1 MHTAETKSRILPT
14 RLIGQVRPRF
24 GRVPV
29 WFEESA
35 PSLAAAL
42 ALATVAFGIF
52 FLITTRPKRPPVAVA
67 TVAMQPV
74 ASEVHGLQG
83 GSPGEAT
90 SDKELQPEHQPLV
103 DSMQFVARPE
113 TAEYPMTPPDVP
125 QAEPA
130 HRLTF
135 GPESGS
141 TGDVFRQTAAEIS
154 RFEEVVRAAQ
164 SRASSGAERWRGAN
178 ADDVG
183 DQTSARFFG
192 LGADGAKSVV
202 YVIDCSSSMGG
213 NKLEL
218 AKRELIRSIRALR
231 ADQEFHVI
239 FFRNIAMTMRDGS
252 LLPATAANKQRVIE
266 WINSVGSDGGTDLR
280 PALTKALEAHP
291 ETIYVLSDGLFAAA
305 CVTEVRKANHGLN
318 RATIY
323 TVGFG
328 DRTGEAQLTRL
339 AKDSGGQYRF
349 VEPDR

>member
-1 MHTAETKSRILPT
+1 M
-14 RLIGQVRPRF
+14 
-24 GRVPV
+24 
-29 WFEESA
+29 
-35 PSLAAAL
+35 
-42 ALATVAFGIF
+42 
-52 FLITTRPKRPPVAVA
+52 ITTRPKRPPVAIA

-74 ASEVHGLQG
+74 ASDVHGLQG

-90 SDKELQPEHQPLV
+90 NDKELQPEHQPLT
-103 DSMQFVARPE
+103 DSMQFIANPA
-113 TAEYPMTPPDVP
+113 TAENPFTPPDVP
-125 QAEPA
+125 QPEPA
-130 HRLTF
+130 RRLTI

-141 TGDVFRQTAAEIS
+141 TPEVLLQTAAEIS
-154 RFEEVVRAAQ
+154 RFEEVVRDAR

-178 ADDVG
+178 SDDIG

-202 YVIDCSSSMGG
+202 YVIDCSGSMGG

-218 AKRELIRSIRALR
+218 AKREMIRSIRALR

-239 FFRNIAMTMRDGS
+239 FFRNIAMIMRDGS
-252 LLPATAANKQRVIE
+252 LLPATAANKERVIE
-266 WINSVGSDGGTDLR
+266 WINSVDSGGGTDPR
-280 PALTKALEAHP
+280 PALTKALEVHP
-291 ETIYVLSDGLFAAA
+291 ETIYVLSDGLFEAA
-305 CVTEVRKANHGLN
+305 CVTEVKKANHGLN

-349 VEPDR
+349 VEPDQ